1 MFLAKSGVYEPCRMY
16 TKGHFALLLF
26 TILAIVLALEYAIR
40 RKKNIRKIIRECTI
54 VVWILE
60 VLIITFKIRN
70 NGTENVNDYLPLY
83 YCSLLLYAGFL
94 SSFTKGILQR
104 TGDVFLAT
112 GAIVGGVTYLI
123 YPSTSLPSYP
133 MFHIVSIHSFLFH
146 GMMVY
151 LGLLLNI
158 TAFIEVKNKDIISYA
173 SIVGVAC
180 VAALIV
186 NIIFD
191 SNLMFISKN
200 FPGTVLEVIYNGTG
214 KFFPIVTI
222 LAQMFLPF
230 YAVLG
235 IIKLIS
241 KYQPHKVVDE
251 NTQETN
257 ENEKVLA
264 K

>member
-1 MFLAKSGVYEPCRMY
+1 MFLAKQGVFEPCRMY
-16 TKGHFALLLF
+16 TKGHFALLLI
-26 TILAIVLALEYAIR
+26 TILCIIVALEYAIR
-40 RKKNIRKIIRECTI
+40 RKRDVRKIVRECTI
-54 VVWILE
+54 IVWILE

-83 YCSLLLYAGFL
+83 YCSLLLYAGFF
-94 SSFTKGILQR
+94 SSFTKGALQR
-104 TGDVFLAT
+104 TGDIFLAT
-112 GAIVGGVTYLI
+112 GAIVGGATYLI

-133 MFHIVSIHSFLFH
+133 MFHFVSVHSFLFH
-146 GMMVY
+146 GIMIY

-158 TAFIEVKNKDIISYA
+158 TAFVKVKNKDIINYA
-173 SIVGVAC
+173 SMVGVAC

-200 FPGTVLEVIYNGTG
+200 FPGTVLEVIYNATG
-214 KFFPIVTI
+214 KCFPLVTI

-230 YAVLG
+230 YAVFG

-241 KYQPHKVVDE
+241 KCQLHKRI
-251 NTQETN
+251 N
-257 ENEKVLA
+257 ENEQEANEDEEVLV